1 MTRRDTTPELAL
13 LPEEA
18 EKANSGTASGQEVP
32 RREHL
37 ILEHLPQVKLLA
49 RQFQKRLPTWVNL
62 DDLEA
67 AGVLGLLAA
76 VDRYEPQRQ
85 VTLRTFAEH
94 KIRSSILDS
103 LRRLDW
109 ASREQRKRIRL
120 LEQTM
125 TRLEQRYQRLPSEE
139 EIAAELGVTMA
150 QYQVW
155 RSECQDRS
163 PESLDRAAVGHE
175 GQSQGYS
182 LADSAARCPSE
193 WAERR
198 EQESS
203 LRKAIEGMPERERT
217 ILRLYYYEERTLAEI
232 AQVMNLHE
240 SRVSQLKV
248 RAVQQLRSDLSGQ
261 KDHRPK

>member
-1 MTRRDTTPELAL
+1 MTRRDTPDKLSL

-18 EKANSGTASGQEVP
+18 EETGGGAASGPEVH

-49 RQFQKRLPTWVNL
+49 RQFQKRLPTGVNL

-85 VTLRTFAEH
+85 ATLRTFAEH

-103 LRRLDW
+103 LRSLDW

-125 TRLEQRYQRLPSEE
+125 TLLQQRYQRPPTEE
-139 EIAAELGVTMA
+139 EMATELGLTLP
-150 QYQVW
+150 QYQTW
-155 RSECQDRS
+155 RAECQDRS
-163 PESLDRAAVGHE
+163 PESLDRAAAGYE
-175 GQSQGYS
+175 GQSPGYS
-182 LADSAARCPSE
+182 LADFAAHCPSE
-193 WAERR
+193 WAERT
-198 EQESS
+198 EQESL

-232 AQVMNLHE
+232 AQVMHLHE
-240 SRVSQLKV
+240 SRVSQLKT
-248 RAVQQLRSDLSGQ
+248 RAVRQLRSSLP
-261 KDHRPK
+261 RPNGPRPQ